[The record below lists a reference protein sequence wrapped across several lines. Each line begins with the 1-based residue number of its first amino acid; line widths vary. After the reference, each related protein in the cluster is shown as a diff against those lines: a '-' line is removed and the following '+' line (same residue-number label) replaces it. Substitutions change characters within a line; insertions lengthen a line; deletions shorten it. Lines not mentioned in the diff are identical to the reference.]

1 MPTWSICST
10 ALLPACAPGPP
21 PLLAGGGEGGR
32 RCGTTSTV
40 NSCEFKL
47 LRGLTQ
53 LIEPKQQ
60 MLLLVLLLLLL
71 LQLDK

>member
-21 PLLAGGGEGGR
+21 PLLAGG

-60 MLLLVLLLLLL
+60 MLLLVLLLSLL

>member
-1 MPTWSICST
+1 MEHLQHRSATSLCSRPS
-10 ALLPACAPGPP
+10 PAARGR
-21 PLLAGGGEGGR
+21 GGGG

-47 LRGLTQ
+47 LRCLTQ

>member
-21 PLLAGGGEGGR
+21 PLLAGGGG

>member
-10 ALLPACAPGPP
+10 ALLPACAPSPP
-21 PLLAGGGEGGR
+21 PLLADGG

-47 LRGLTQ
+47 LRCLTQ

>member
-1 MPTWSICST
+1 MEHLQHRSATSLCSR
-10 ALLPACAPGPP
+10 PP
-21 PLLAGGGEGGR
+21 PLLAGGKGG